1 MATIYR
7 TLFHVAFLAVVQFS
21 RNSESCSLTP
31 VSKIAGLQQ
40 RLKQLTADGGMILL
54 DGDNVRGKTKFKLS
68 KEGERVGSRAACAAE
83 TVLNIPF
90 DKLHDR

>member
-1 MATIYR
+1 MAAMHR
-7 TLFHVAFLAVVQFS
+7 TLFHVALLTVLQFS
-21 RNSESCSLTP
+21 KNIESCSITP

-68 KEGERVGSRAACAAE
+68 KEGDRFGPRAM
-83 TVLNIPF
+83 
-90 DKLHDR
+90 